1 MRKESIRIKT
11 TEFYKGRFSQK
22 RMKCNLIAGKHYDV
36 RERKSAA
43 SWKRDTWTILE
54 CWVIWGSGGISN
66 ALLKKK
72 KSNMAW
78 IQIAGW
84 KIHEVIKYIVGS
96 VLCVIEPF
104 AFNNSEICQKKLFI
118 KNKRSAGG
126 TAIFFCSLAQILN
139 CWTLQ
144 RNSSY
149 LRGKGSFL
157 KKGQF

>member
-1 MRKESIRIKT
+1 M
-11 TEFYKGRFSQK
+11 
-22 RMKCNLIAGKHYDV
+22 H
-36 RERKSAA
+36 
-43 SWKRDTWTILE
+43 
-54 CWVIWGSGGISN
+54 CW
-66 ALLKKK
+66 KKK

-78 IQIAGW
+78 IQIVGW

-96 VLCVIEPF
+96 VLCVIEAL

-126 TAIFFCSLAQILN
+126 TAIFVCSLAQILN

-149 LRGKGSFL
+149 LRGKGSFF
-157 KKGQF
+157 KKDNFKPLMILLTVLGTIMQFRMLNETFVADKFTCMTEEWKSHEEVANTGVILDLI